1 MINDLS
7 SKLTEYITPAALEL
21 IDTAASYADKNNI
34 NLFLVGGIVRDLILQ
49 RKSLD
54 IDIVIEGSALQLASE
69 LSEKAGVKIVS
80 HSKFGT
86 AKITAGDFTIDI
98 ASARRELYTRPGALP
113 TVFNSSVAEDLFRRD
128 FTINAMALQLN
139 RISYGLIIDPYN
151 GMDDIKNKFIRI
163 IHSNSFIDDATR
175 IFRAIRY
182 EQRLKF
188 RIESKTMHSL
198 KNNIDMID
206 TISPDRIKHE
216 LNLFLSEEKPE
227 YIILRANELKIFD
240 KVSPLLQIN
249 NKIAG
254 YFKKARQYATGNL
267 LLNIYYCLLTYHL
280 DENKLS
286 EFISLYNFPK
296 QLRENMRQT
305 QKLKS
310 IIVSSAFH
318 TDNRIEIYKTL
329 QAFDN
334 AAIYANIITCE
345 SGDIIKSLVFYISK
359 LKKLRSHLSGK
370 DLINLGVRDGPEIGI
385 FMEKLMEARLN
396 GKIKTKRDEE
406 YYILNLIH

>member
-21 IDTAASYADKNNI
+21 IDTAATYADKNNI

-49 RKSLD
+49 RKNLD

-69 LSEKAGVKIVS
+69 LSKKAGAKIVS

-86 AKITAGDFTIDI
+86 AKITHGDITMDI
-98 ASARRELYTRPGALP
+98 ASARREYYSRPGALP
-113 TVFNSSVAEDLFRRD
+113 NVINSSITDDLFRRD
-128 FTINAMALQLN
+128 FTINAMAIQLN
-139 RISYGLIIDPYN
+139 RRSFGLIIDPYN

-163 IHSNSFIDDATR
+163 IHRNSFIDDATR

-182 EQRLKF
+182 EQRLNFK
-188 RIESKTMHSL
+188 IESKTMHSL

-240 KVSPLLQIN
+240 KVSPILQIN

-267 LLNIYYCLLTYHL
+267 LLNIYYCLLIYRL

-286 EFISLYNFPK
+286 EFIALYNFPK

-310 IIVSSAFH
+310 VIVSSAFH

-334 AAIYANIITCE
+334 AAIYANIIACE
-345 SGDIIKSLVFYISK
+345 SGDTIKSLIFYISK

-406 YYILNLIH
+406 NYILNLIH